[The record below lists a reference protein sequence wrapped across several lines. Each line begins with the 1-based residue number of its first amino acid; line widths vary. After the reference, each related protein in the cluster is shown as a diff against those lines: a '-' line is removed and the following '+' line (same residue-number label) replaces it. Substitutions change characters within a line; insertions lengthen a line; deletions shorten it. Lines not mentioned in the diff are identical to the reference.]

1 MFEKYLNKIR
11 SIISPKTKL
20 LDKDGNEVD
29 FKNSIEL
36 KKGELEE
43 VLVELEQDLQT
54 NKNTLNN
61 IDELRKSHS
70 DDDVNGIEF
79 DSLTK
84 IRDLTKAISEVK
96 VELNSLKKKYADAIV
111 YNQKGEILFLLRGN
125 ETDFEPGKLGLPG
138 GHVDEGESFEEA
150 AKRELL
156 EETNLKAIGCREVGV
171 CITKDAE
178 IHYFE
183 IHVAEEDLLILD
195 TEEHFNY
202 KWLHLNELEEGEL
215 IVGLRDNLEEFL
227 APVDHA
233 IKTIKKAF
241 ELGQI
246 SEEQYLEVLEKA
258 GKKGQKWGITHKK
271 EGIHAFDY
279 YITNAANKLKPI
291 DLNDFKHNLNIE
303 IKRITNN
310 KHTIADLSE
319 NQIKRYYDFNKNS
332 NGKPFYKSERSDHKY
347 LRREGIK
354 GNYTYIYK
362 ESEDKKSIENKISI
376 NAEVDLAKNVQN
388 ILKKRNCT
396 ANYTVSKTDFG
407 TSVYFNIYDE
417 NFNSPL
423 KIRISDH
430 SVQNIGRVFN
440 EEHFSGEDNPEE
452 IANLIEQKK
461 YPDRFKDVEVGKY
474 YIDSDTKDIVLE
486 KDLTEDKKN
495 YVKTNL
501 FEKTRLTENDIK
513 ERYINSFNIKSELIG
528 VSKKGDKFYKIEFEQ
543 KLPVEEKIKYKKV
556 RKEDSVEEFE
566 KAGKSAQ
573 IGEIREWNGQ
583 KMEKTA
589 QGWMPVKGNKK
600 GGKEEEKKK
609 SSGKKKDQSKE
620 GSVEYTPEQLSAHAK
635 ESSTE
640 SLQKVAEDKNS
651 EPQLQQAAQQEL
663 QERGVEPSYKQKLKE
678 KAKDWHKK
686 QIEFYQS
693 GALESNSEDRKGL
706 KDFLNKKRDGIT
718 KALKEEVHE
727 LQAAGSGLKKFFSGK
742 TSEISSQEK
751 KAIKTISI
759 HLGIVIGSMALTGGL
774 TGAASK
780 GIGALGKG
788 IVSHYLEH
796 AGLTKI
802 GHVLAFAKAEEL
814 LTDEEIDKILNQLID
829 EMLKHIESGNIS
841 EEDWLKIGDGASEDF
856 VSLNDEEDEV
866 SRESSERGGKFSYGN
881 SEGLSKVESNGK
893 GS

>member
-36 KKGELEE
+36 KKGELQDF
-43 VLVELEQDLQT
+43 LVELEQDLQT
-54 NKNTLNN
+54 NKNILNN
-61 IDELRKSHS
+61 IDELKKSHS
-70 DDDVNGIEF
+70 DDDVDGIEF
-79 DSLTK
+79 DSLSK
-84 IRDLTKAISEVK
+84 IKDLTKAISEVK

-138 GHVDEGESFEEA
+138 GHIDEGETPEEA

-156 EETNLKAIGCREVGV
+156 EETNLVAISCNHIGV
-171 CITKDAE
+171 CKTNDAE
-178 IHYFE
+178 IYYYE
-183 IHVAEEDLLILD
+183 IRVDEKDLLILD

-202 KWLHLNELEEGEL
+202 KWLLIEDLKDDEM
-215 IVGLRDNLEEFL
+215 IVGLKDNLIEL
-227 APVDHA
+227 LRPVESA
-233 IKTIKKAF
+233 IKIIKKAF

-246 SEEQYLEVLEKA
+246 SEERYLEALEKA

-271 EGIHAFDY
+271 GGVHAFDY
-279 YITNAANKLKPI
+279 YITNAANKLKPL
-291 DLNDFKHNLNIE
+291 DLNDFKRNLNIE

-310 KHTIADLSE
+310 KYTIADLTES
-319 NQIKRYYDFNKNS
+319 QIKRYYDFNKNS

-347 LRREGIK
+347 LRREGTK
-354 GNYTYIYK
+354 GDYSYIYK

-513 ERYINSFNIKSELIG
+513 ERYINSFNIKSEPIG
-528 VSKKGDKFYKIEFEQ
+528 VSKKGDKFYKIQFEQ

-573 IGEIREWNGQ
+573 IGEVREWNGQ

-600 GGKEEEKKK
+600 KGKEEENKDKTSKNQEESKKEFSEEELKDYAK
-609 SSGKKKDQSKE
+609 SASEEGLNNAAKGSDEKLRIAAHQELDRREKEEKPREKEKSVEGESKERDIKENDKNEKDIHQDLFDKLQSGKFRKLNRIRQNKLIQQSEERAIEIQKKLTQNFSDDEIDALDIYASSSYQDINKYLRDDNYKKEVTEGFIKTLDDTIKDIDSSMKKNTLEEDLIVYRAIGNEKELKNDKAYKSTSIDPYKANIFKKE
-620 GSVEYTPEQLSAHAK
+620 GGNIMSFKIPKGTNYAYI
-635 ESSTE
+635 
-640 SLQKVAEDKNS
+640 
-651 EPQLQQAAQQEL
+651 
-663 QERGVEPSYKQKLKE
+663 GGGE
-678 KAKDWHKK
+678 K
-686 QIEFYQS
+686 
-693 GALESNSEDRKGL
+693 
-706 KDFLNKKRDGIT
+706 
-718 KALKEEVHE
+718 
-727 LQAAGSGLKKFFSGK
+727 
-742 TSEISSQEK
+742 
-751 KAIKTISI
+751 
-759 HLGIVIGSMALTGGL
+759 
-774 TGAASK
+774 
-780 GIGALGKG
+780 
-788 IVSHYLEH
+788 
-796 AGLTKI
+796 
-802 GHVLAFAKAEEL
+802 EL
-814 LTDEEIDKILNQLID
+814 LLPR
-829 EMLKHIESGNIS
+829 
-841 EEDWLKIGDGASEDF
+841 DF
-856 VSLNDEEDEV
+856 DLEKYEV
-866 SRESSERGGKFSYGN
+866 K
-881 SEGLSKVESNGK
+881 
-893 GS
+893 